1 MRRPLWIRS
10 ASWRDRVKP
19 TTGRPLLG
27 PEERLSCRPVDSL
40 LWAVLGSERQP
51 QPEYLLCPRCPAPGS
66 QGSGRAAHPA
76 SAASRRPGA
85 AGSAPERSTMDS
97 APPAAVRVLGGQ
109 APAGSTADSGWWG
122 WGGGPAPANP
132 AQQATGRGEKP
143 PAPPRSGGG
152 GGGGTRGEI
161 TQEQCR
167 FRLKMLPAT
176 GVHVECL
183 SWWGG
188 AGCTWMPRAS
198 AGLFP
203 HPPSTPLELTFAR
216 AHSPIPSSGLRV
228 ELVKTASG

>member
-1 MRRPLWIRS
+1 MDQKCLMEGQGKAHDWPSTPGTRGEAVLS
-10 ASWRDRVKP
+10 
-19 TTGRPLLG
+19 
-27 PEERLSCRPVDSL
+27 SCRLPPVGC
-40 LWAVLGSERQP
+40 AGFREP

-66 QGSGRAAHPA
+66 QGSGRAAHPT

-183 SWWGG
+183 SWWWG

-203 HPPSTPLELTFAR
+203 PPPSTPLELTFAR